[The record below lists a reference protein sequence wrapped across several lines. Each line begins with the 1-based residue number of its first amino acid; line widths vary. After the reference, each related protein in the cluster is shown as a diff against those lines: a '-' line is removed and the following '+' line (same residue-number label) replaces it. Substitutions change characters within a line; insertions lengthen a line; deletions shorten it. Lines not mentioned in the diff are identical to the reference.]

1 MSSRGCPC
9 SSLTTYSVSF
19 TVSESPPR
27 MAAWILAG
35 PRSGPPAARTP
46 HRFASILFGSADR
59 SLRMNFFLPLKRT
72 TISQRSSTSTFPT
85 SSVCACS
92 TVDVKK
98 SFLHELSLIWPGFDA
113 SAVCAHAQQHAE
125 AGDVS
130 CPVRQPPQSASAP
143 TSSPL
148 GLPPPSCSMALS
160 GQVSQIDSDGSMR
173 V

>member
-1 MSSRGCPC
+1 MVAGACVAG
-9 SSLTTYSVSF
+9 SSLWLLIVSVIGAPSLQC
-19 TVSESPPR
+19 
-27 MAAWILAG
+27 M
-35 PRSGPPAARTP
+35 
-46 HRFASILFGSADR
+46 FASILFGSADR

-98 SFLHELSLIWPGFDA
+98 RFLHELSLIWPGFDA

-130 CPVRQPPQSASAP
+130 CPARQPP
-143 TSSPL
+143 
-148 GLPPPSCSMALS
+148 
-160 GQVSQIDSDGSMR
+160 
-173 V
+173 